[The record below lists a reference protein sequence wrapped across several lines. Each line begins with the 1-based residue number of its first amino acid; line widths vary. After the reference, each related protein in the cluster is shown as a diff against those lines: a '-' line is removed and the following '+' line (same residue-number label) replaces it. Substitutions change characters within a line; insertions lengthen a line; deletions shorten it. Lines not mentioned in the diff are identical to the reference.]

1 MKAQDK
7 APKAQESMEVETIS
21 SADENS
27 QSSEASLD
35 ANYSH
40 KEEPQTKPNRWD
52 LAPGEKFKKHQNE
65 ESMITQ
71 QLRESIFPTLYAI
84 FQQSRGKTT
93 CIKVKNRSLRSL
105 TRSCLYH
112 KKEQQLRRTQ
122 QDAELLLQ
130 KCCARTRAALK

>member
-52 LAPGEKFKKHQNE
+52 LAPGGKKKYK
-65 ESMITQ
+65 SW
-71 QLRESIFPTLYAI
+71 RELKSEILTCLHETNCDVGFTRRYILMHHGVALPKNIIYYYASCYRKI
-84 FQQSRGKTT
+84 QKT
-93 CIKVKNRSLRSL
+93 S
-105 TRSCLYH
+105 
-112 KKEQQLRRTQ
+112 E
-122 QDAELLLQ
+122 
-130 KCCARTRAALK
+130 